1 MKKPNIIG
9 DTMTAK
15 ERLEIPSRGLQG
27 WLNKWKTKNKI
38 RQKERELS
46 ELSEELSD
54 IIKFLYK

>member
-1 MKKPNIIG
+1 MTKPNIIG

-38 RQKERELS
+38 RQKERELLDHLKA
-46 ELSEELSD
+46 EKA
-54 IIKFLYK
+54 IIEKI